1 MRVLHDTPRPAARL
15 TRPPK
20 QRERAQA
27 PPIENRVVARM
38 FDYSELVEVRGRWWN
53 GKVRH
58 EALSIEWGWETFTR
72 LLS

>member
-1 MRVLHDTPRPAARL
+1 
-15 TRPPK
+15 
-20 QRERAQA
+20 
-27 PPIENRVVARM
+27 M